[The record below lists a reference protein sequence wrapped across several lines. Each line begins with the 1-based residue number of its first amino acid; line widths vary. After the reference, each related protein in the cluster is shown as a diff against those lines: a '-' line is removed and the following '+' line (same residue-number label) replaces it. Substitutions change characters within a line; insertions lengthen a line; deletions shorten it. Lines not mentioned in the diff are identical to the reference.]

1 MTLLP
6 NGYVGIGTNTS
17 TPQAPLDIEINTGT
31 NTITSSANRAYIQP
45 GSTGVSHDNGTTSGY
60 MSIYANGYIS
70 SNSGVMAISDA
81 RMKNI
86 IGPTNSTEDL
96 ESLTKIQVTDYTM
109 KDKLITDGEKIK
121 KVIAQQV
128 AEVYPAAV
136 KVGSR
141 PLYIPNLYKEVQS
154 YCLEDGVFDLS
165 MAAPVAI
172 TNDVKVGAR
181 CKLYSYKKEGGL
193 QQEVKGT
200 ILDINENKLSVRADD
215 RSLNA
220 DSLEDR
226 LFVYGT
232 EIYDLLQVDYD
243 AISMLNVSATQELAK
258 LLKEEQA
265 KNKTLEEK
273 NKMLEQQI
281 SDIHA
286 ENKATKSDMDKMK
299 ASIETLQQILG
310 AKAQK

>member
-1 MTLLP
+1 
-6 NGYVGIGTNTS
+6 
-17 TPQAPLDIEINTGT
+17 
-31 NTITSSANRAYIQP
+31 
-45 GSTGVSHDNGTTSGY
+45 
-60 MSIYANGYIS
+60 
-70 SNSGVMAISDA
+70 
-81 RMKNI
+81 
-86 IGPTNSTEDL
+86 
-96 ESLTKIQVTDYTM
+96 
-109 KDKLITDGEKIK
+109 
-121 KVIAQQV
+121 
-128 AEVYPAAV
+128 
-136 KVGSR
+136 
-141 PLYIPNLYKEVQS
+141 
-154 YCLEDGVFDLS
+154 
-165 MAAPVAI
+165 MAAPLAI